1 MKFVIAIDS
10 FKGSMTSVEAGNAAR
25 DGILKACPTAEVI
38 VKPIADGGEGTVD
51 ALISGLNGTKRDVFV
66 SNPLGRKIKTEY
78 GIIGDTAVIEMSA
91 ASGIALIEKS
101 ELNPLVTT
109 TLGVGEMI
117 LDAIK
122 YGCRNFIIGIGGSA
136 TNDGG
141 IGMLSALGYEFL
153 DKDGNK
159 VELSGGGLENI
170 MDIKTEKV
178 LPELAECTFN
188 VACDVTNPLC
198 GENGCSAIFGPQKGA
213 TPDDIIRL
221 DIGMKNY
228 AKITKQK
235 ISFIDENFPGAGAAG
250 GLGFAFMAY
259 LNGKLKSGIKLI
271 LEQINL
277 EESIKWAD
285 FVITGEGRLDAQTF
299 MGKAPAGIAELA
311 KKHQKPVLA
320 FAGCVTDD
328 AVLCNEHGIDALFP
342 IVQGACTLEEAMDN
356 NTARNNM
363 TKTLEQVT
371 RLIFSFK

>member
-38 VKPIADGGEGTVD
+38 VKPVADGGEGTVD
-51 ALISGLNGTKRDVFV
+51 ALISGLNGIKREVLV
-66 SNPLGRKIKTEY
+66 SNPLGRKITAEY
-78 GIIGDTAVIEMSA
+78 GIIGDTAVIEMA
-91 ASGIALIEKS
+91 AAGGIALIEKS

-109 TLGVGEMI
+109 TFGVGEMI

-122 YGCRNFIIGIGGSA
+122 SGCRNFIIGIGGSA

-153 DKDGNK
+153 DKDGNS
-159 VELSGGGLENI
+159 VTLSGGGLENI
-170 MDIKTEKV
+170 MDIRTENV
-178 LPELAECTFN
+178 LPELAECIFN

-213 TPDDIIRL
+213 TPDVVMRIDN
-221 DIGMKNY
+221 GMRNY
-228 AKITKQK
+228 AQITKQK
-235 ISFIDENFPGAGAAG
+235 INSIDENFPGAGAAG

-285 FVITGEGRLDAQTF
+285 FVITGEGRLDAQTS

-342 IVQGACTLEEAMDN
+342 IVQGACTLDEAMDN
-356 NTARNNM
+356 NTARKNM
-363 TKTLEQVT
+363 TKTLEQVI
-371 RLIFSFK
+371 RLLCI